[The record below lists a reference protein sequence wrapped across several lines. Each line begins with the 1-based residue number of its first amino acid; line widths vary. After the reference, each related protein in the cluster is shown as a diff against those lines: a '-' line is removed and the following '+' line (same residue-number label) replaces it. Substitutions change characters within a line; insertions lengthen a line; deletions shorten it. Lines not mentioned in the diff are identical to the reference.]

1 MAIENFENK
10 NIQDTFQRVVQTDGT
25 NQLADGTGSIF
36 VPISS
41 SHAITAS
48 FALFAVSASHE
59 ITLEVSSSHAINANT
74 ASFIDGGTF

>member
-1 MAIENFENK
+1 MAINDFTGQ
-10 NIQDTFQRVVQTDGT
+10 NIKDTYPRLVQTDGT
-25 NQLADGTGSIF
+25 NQLADGTGSVF
-36 VPISS
+36 TPTSS

-59 ITLEVSSSHAINANT
+59 ITFELSASHAQT